1 MTQLFHFPLLDMRFD
16 TAQLALHI
24 CSSLGTT
31 QLVGGFLP
39 SHIQGTLMEFQ
50 LNNLFTAG
58 VHVIMD

>member
-1 MTQLFHFPLLDMRFD
+1 MTQLFHFRLLDMRFD
-16 TAQLALHI
+16 TACLALHI
-24 CSSLGTT
+24 CSSLSTT

-50 LNNLFTAG
+50 LNNLFTAV

>member
-1 MTQLFHFPLLDMRFD
+1 MTQLFHFHLLDMRFD
-16 TAQLALHI
+16 TAHLALHI

-31 QLVGGFLP
+31 QPVGGFLP

>member
-1 MTQLFHFPLLDMRFD
+1 MDMRFD
-16 TAQLALHI
+16 TAHLALHI
-24 CSSLGTT
+24 CSSLGTAR
-31 QLVGGFLP
+31 LVGGFLP

>member
-1 MTQLFHFPLLDMRFD
+1 MRFD
-16 TAQLALHI
+16 TAHLALHI

-31 QLVGGFLP
+31 RLVGGFLP